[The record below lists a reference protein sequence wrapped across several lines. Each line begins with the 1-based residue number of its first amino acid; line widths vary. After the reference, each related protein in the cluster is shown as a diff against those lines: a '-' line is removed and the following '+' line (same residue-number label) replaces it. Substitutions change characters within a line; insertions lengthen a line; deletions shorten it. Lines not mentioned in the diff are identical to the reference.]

1 MHIDDLNNIVKM
13 STHEFI
19 FTRSTTKLMS
29 QNEVVPELVVY
40 NTTDACEMS
49 L

>member
-1 MHIDDLNNIVKM
+1 MHIDDLNSIVKM
-13 STHEFI
+13 STHELI

-29 QNEVVPELVVY
+29 QNEVAPELVVY